1 MAFVRLTNC
10 TLIGKFIVLKIY
22 FKFQSLLKFL
32 LLQKIDEM
40 VELNLK
46 TRFIFIL
53 LGPKNENIDYLEIG
67 RCIGTLMQNKVKLF
81 KKK

>member
-53 LGPKNENIDYLEIG
+53 LGPKNENIDYLKIG
-67 RCIGTLMQNKVKLF
+67 RCIGTLMHNKVK
-81 KKK
+81 